1 MRYRMTFLIFLVP
14 LFALAETSVIQ
25 GGVGLGSYKLGAA
38 FESVQKQL
46 GQPPQVKRSPSD
58 PKSGM
63 AFYPDRGL
71 AFLLNREQTILG
83 ITVTEPKYKTAE
95 GVGVGSTVDQVKA
108 AYGNGLAR
116 GAFNLSFPNHGLSFA
131 FTDRKVTHV
140 YVTKV
145 EESQSM
151 HGDRLIVPGSRVGEI
166 RLGASADVAKRIL
179 GKPDRVGNLKGGRK
193 LWTYKEKG
201 LRLVVG
207 SNRVEGILI
216 TTGDF
221 ITSEGVKVGATSA
234 DIKRSFGPHGQRT
247 DRGLFYRQR
256 GIGFLLERDQT
267 IEIQVL
273 YPRGGGKSGG

>member
-1 MRYRMTFLIFLVP
+1 MRYRLTLLIFLVP

-25 GGVGLGSYKLGAA
+25 GGVGLGNFKLGAA

-46 GQPPQVKRSPSD
+46 GQPPEVKRSPSD

-63 AFYPDRGL
+63 AFYPDKGL

-83 ITVTEPKYKTAE
+83 ITVTEPKYRTSS
-95 GVGVGSTVDQVKA
+95 GIGVGSSLQQVKA

-116 GAFNLSFPNHGLSFA
+116 GAFNLSFPDKGLSFA
-131 FTDRKVTHV
+131 FTNQKVTHV

-166 RLGASADVAKRIL
+166 RLGSSGDVAERVL
-179 GKPDRVGNLKGGRK
+179 GKPDRVGHLKGGRK
-193 LWTYKEKG
+193 LWTYQEKG
-201 LRLVVG
+201 LRLVMG
-207 SNRVEGILI
+207 SAGVEGILI

-247 DRGLFYRQR
+247 DKGLFYHQR

-273 YPRGGGKSGG
+273 YPRGDGKSGG